1 MTDLERVIK
10 TIDLL
15 IFNDIV
21 KNKRELAEKLGYTE
35 SSISQIVNGKV
46 PLSNRFLK
54 KLSILATDRNN
65 NLLSNS
71 LNVHENESKIFEE
84 NKYIEKNNDLDDIN
98 DLDKKSRLDKNYRLV
113 ALYSNDVV
121 VSNSNEDINVNGNV
135 IGYMPFVNAKQ
146 NDICIPITNDSMH
159 PFLSS
164 GTIILIRELE
174 YWREY
179 IEYGQVHMIEL
190 KDERRIIK
198 TIKAG
203 RDDLHIKLISSNES
217 YDDSEISKDF
227 IKTIW
232 LVISKYQ
239 KVVM

>member
-15 IFNDIV
+15 IFNDVV
-21 KNKRELAEKLGYTE
+21 KNRRELADLLGYTE

-46 PLSNRFLK
+46 PLSGRFIK
-54 KLSILATDRNN
+54 KLSIFTSKYNT
-65 NLLSNS
+65 NLLSNN
-71 LNVHENESKIFEE
+71 LWEQDKEPEIIKELEHTDLINEPDLEDPDLKI
-84 NKYIEKNNDLDDIN
+84 KA
-98 DLDKKSRLDKNYRLV
+98 DKNYRLV

-121 VSNSNEDINVNGNV
+121 VSNANEDINVNGNV

-164 GTIILIRELE
+164 GTIVLIRELE

-198 TIKAG
+198 TIQAG
-203 RDDLHIKLISSNES
+203 KDDSKLKLISSNES

-227 IKTIW
+227 IKTVW
-232 LVISKYQ
+232 LVVSKYQ